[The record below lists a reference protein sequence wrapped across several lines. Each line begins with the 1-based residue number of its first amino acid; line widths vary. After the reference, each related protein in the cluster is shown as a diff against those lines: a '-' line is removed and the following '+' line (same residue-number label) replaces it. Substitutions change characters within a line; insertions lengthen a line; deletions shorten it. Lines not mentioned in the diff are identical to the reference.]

1 MRIETGFK
9 AFTAPAGI
17 GLKAQHMAEILEE
30 RPALGF
36 LEIHA
41 ENYMGNGGAPHRWL
55 AAIAEH
61 YPLSV
66 HGVGLSLGVDQ
77 PLDTDHLEKLAR
89 VVERYRPRLVSEHL
103 AWSVMDGRYLNDLL
117 PIPYDEESLGI
128 VAEHV
133 DQVQNRLGRL
143 ILIENPA
150 VYVAFDSTLAEPHFL
165 SELVARTGC
174 GLLLDVNNIYVSHRN
189 VGLEIETYLDA
200 LPRHAVGEI
209 HLAGHHVR
217 RIEQGDENGDQHGDS
232 WAEIRID
239 DHGSAVCAEVWDL
252 YRQAVARFRA
262 APALIERDS
271 DIPALSVLIEEA
283 ETANR
288 IRREEEARHV
298 PAA

>member
-1 MRIETGFK
+1 MSIRT
-9 AFTAPAGI
+9 GI

-55 AAIAEH
+55 SAIAEH

-66 HGVGLSLGVDQ
+66 HGVGLSLGGDE

-89 VVERYRPRLVSEHL
+89 VVERYQPRLVSEHL
-103 AWSVMDGRYLNDLL
+103 AWSVMDGHYLNDLL
-117 PIPYDEESLGI
+117 PIPYDEESLAV

-133 DQVQNRLGRL
+133 DQVQNRLGRM
-143 ILIENPA
+143 ILVENPA
-150 VYVAFDSTLAEPHFL
+150 VYVAFDSTLAEPQFL
-165 SELVARTGC
+165 SELVAGTGC

-189 VGLEIETYLDA
+189 VGLEIEDYLDA

-217 RIEQGDENGDQHGDS
+217 RIGN
-232 WAEIRID
+232 AEIRID

-252 YRQAVARFRA
+252 YRRAVARFGA
-262 APALIERDS
+262 VPTLIERDS
-271 DIPALSVLIEEA
+271 DIPALSVLVAEA

-288 IRREEEARHV
+288 VRHEEEARHV

>member
-1 MRIETGFK
+1 MSGGTPPFF
-9 AFTAPAGI
+9 ASAGI
-17 GLKAQHMAEILEE
+17 GLKAQHMAAILAG

-41 ENYMGNGGAPHRWL
+41 ENYMGDGGAPHRWL
-55 AAIAEH
+55 SALAEH

-66 HGVGLSLGVDQ
+66 HGVGLSLGGDQ
-77 PLDTDHLEKLAR
+77 PLDPEHLDKLAR

-103 AWSVMDGRYLNDLL
+103 AWSVMDGVYLNDLL
-117 PIPYDEESLGI
+117 PIPYDEDSLAV

-133 DQVQNRLGRL
+133 DQVQDRLGRP

-150 VYVAFDSTLAEPHFL
+150 VYVAFDSTLAEPQFL
-165 SELVARTGC
+165 AELVRRTGC

-189 VGLEIETYLDA
+189 VGLEIDGYLDA
-200 LPRHAVGEI
+200 LPQDAVGEI

-217 RIEQGDENGDQHGDS
+217 TVGKS
-232 WAEIRID
+232 EIRID
-239 DHGSAVCAEVWDL
+239 DHGSPICAEVWDL
-252 YRQAVARFRA
+252 YRRAVSRFGA
-262 APALIERDS
+262 VPALIERDS
-271 DIPALSVLIEEA
+271 DIPPLDDLLAEV

-288 IRREEEARHV
+288 IRGEEEARHV

>member
-1 MRIETGFK
+1 MSIRT
-9 AFTAPAGI
+9 GI

-55 AAIAEH
+55 SSIAEH

-66 HGVGLSLGVDQ
+66 HGVGLSLGGDE
-77 PLDTDHLEKLAR
+77 PLDTDHLEKLVR
-89 VVERYRPRLVSEHL
+89 VVERYQPRLVSEHL
-103 AWSVMDGRYLNDLL
+103 AWSVMDGHYLNDLL
-117 PIPYDEESLGI
+117 PIPYDEESLAV

-133 DQVQNRLGRL
+133 DQVQNRLGRM
-143 ILIENPA
+143 ILVENPA
-150 VYVAFDSTLAEPHFL
+150 VYVAFDSTLAEPQFL
-165 SELVARTGC
+165 SELVAGTGC

-189 VGLEIETYLDA
+189 VGLEIEDYLDA

-217 RIEQGDENGDQHGDS
+217 RIGN
-232 WAEIRID
+232 AEIRID

-252 YRQAVARFRA
+252 YRRAVARFGA
-262 APALIERDS
+262 VPTLIERDS
-271 DIPALSVLIEEA
+271 DIPALSVLVAEA

-288 IRREEEARHV
+288 VRHEEEARHV